1 MGKWKKL
8 RERIL
13 LGDSDANIAFD
24 DLCHL
29 LRRFGFAER
38 INSSHHI
45 FSQDGVDEIINLQP
59 KGRMAKTYQVAQ
71 VRELILK
78 YNLEGSLNE

>member
-13 LGDSDANIAFD
+13 VGDSDANIAFD

-29 LRRFGFAER
+29 LRRFGFRER
-38 INSSHHI
+38 VSGSHHI
-45 FSQDGVDEIINLQP
+45 FSQHGVEEIVNVQP
-59 KGRMAKTYQVAQ
+59 RGKLAKPYQVGQ
-71 VRELILK
+71 VRDLILK
-78 YNLEGSLNE
+78 YRLSGESDD